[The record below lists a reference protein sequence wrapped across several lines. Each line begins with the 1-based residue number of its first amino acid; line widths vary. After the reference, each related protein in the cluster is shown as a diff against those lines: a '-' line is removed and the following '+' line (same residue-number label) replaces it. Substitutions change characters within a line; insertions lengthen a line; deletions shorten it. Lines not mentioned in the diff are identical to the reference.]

1 MVASSWPCS
10 SSSSS
15 NGRPIIISP
24 VNQPNHVSRVMEP
37 PQQVHQLP
45 SSRFLSSDQQLQSAS
60 TNVPPICNVPL
71 GDELE
76 RIQKKKLV
84 LKDDN
89 QNEWKEL
96 GTQETMVRANKIVAD
111 SLNVSL
117 TLSCQCC
124 NKVIFKLVGS
134 YVPLPR
140 ITSPIIDLEVSP
152 NCYRSLQ
159 DNKMLPGLLWFLFHL
174 PVDLL

>member
-60 TNVPPICNVPL
+60 RNVPPICNVPL

-76 RIQKKKLV
+76 RIQKKV
-84 LKDDN
+84 SVCSTHCSEN
-89 QNEWKEL
+89 
-96 GTQETMVRANKIVAD
+96 TKIRFY
-111 SLNVSL
+111 L
-117 TLSCQCC
+117 T
-124 NKVIFKLVGS
+124 
-134 YVPLPR
+134 
-140 ITSPIIDLEVSP
+140 
-152 NCYRSLQ
+152 
-159 DNKMLPGLLWFLFHL
+159 FL
-174 PVDLL
+174 